1 MDPMKKKRLALR
13 RRHLRVRRKIE
24 GTPARPRLA
33 VYRSLRH
40 LYAQLIDDTT
50 GRTLA
55 STSTRDEDFPKDKRG
70 CNRDGAAEAG
80 RTIAEKAK
88 KQSITSVVFD
98 RGGRKYHGRVRAFAE
113 GAREAGLKF

>member
-1 MDPMKKKRLALR
+1 MDPMKKKRQALQK
-13 RRHLRVRRKIE
+13 RHLRVRRKIE
-24 GTPARPRLA
+24 GTSERPRLA

-50 GRTLA
+50 GRTLL
-55 STSTRDEDFPKDKRG
+55 STSTRDADFPKDKG
-70 CNRDGAAEAG
+70 GSNREGAAEAG

-88 KQSITSVVFD
+88 QQSIATVVFD